1 LTTSERNIF
10 QLTYYRRSFVHHK
23 RKGRAKGIRKEGG
36 KRMSLMKDV
45 KEEAEI
51 RKKRNQIRMATWVIV
66 AIVLVLVWYFT
77 K

>member
-1 LTTSERNIF
+1 
-10 QLTYYRRSFVHHK
+10 
-23 RKGRAKGIRKEGG
+23 
-36 KRMSLMKDV
+36 MPLMKDV

-51 RKKRNQIRMATWVIV
+51 RKKRNLIRIITWVIV

>member
-1 LTTSERNIF
+1 
-10 QLTYYRRSFVHHK
+10 
-23 RKGRAKGIRKEGG
+23 
-36 KRMSLMKDV
+36 MPLMKDV

-51 RKKRNQIRMATWVIV
+51 RKRRNLIRIITWVIV